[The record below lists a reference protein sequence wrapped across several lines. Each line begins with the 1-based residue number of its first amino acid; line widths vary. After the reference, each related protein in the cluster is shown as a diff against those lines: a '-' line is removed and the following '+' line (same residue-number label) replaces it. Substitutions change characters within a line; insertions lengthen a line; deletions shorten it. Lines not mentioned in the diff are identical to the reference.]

1 MQDELKPLTIE
12 QMANI
17 LPIPDGVTIVLKSY
31 VRSDDNMPIEDCD
44 YVEVESEFIMNTLPR
59 DFVAQF
65 VGKALA
71 QAEKFYSKSFRQMTP
86 AEVEYVMANSDDD
99 SEDEEDCDAQG

>member
-1 MQDELKPLTIE
+1 MQDELKHLTTE
-12 QMANI
+12 QMSNI
-17 LPIPDGVTIVLKSY
+17 LPIPDGVTVVLKAY

-65 VGKALA
+65 VGKALL
-71 QAEKFYSKSFRQMTP
+71 QAEQFYSKSFRQMTT
-86 AEVEYVMANSDDD
+86 AEVEYAIANSDD
-99 SEDEEDCDAQG
+99 SEDEDDDYA